1 MKLVE
6 CVPNFSEGR
15 DKSKIEEIA
24 KAIESVEGVKL
35 LDIDPGA
42 ATNRTVFTF
51 VGEPDKVEEAAFRA
65 IKKASEIIDMREHK
79 GEHPRLGA
87 TDVVP
92 FVPLSGVTMEDCV
105 EIAKRL
111 GKRVGEE
118 LKIPVY
124 LYEEAASS
132 PERKSLSYIRKGE
145 YESLPEKL
153 EKLPP
158 DFGPSQYNEDIAKT
172 GATIIGAREFLIAYN
187 VNLNTKDKKLAH
199 EIALNIRENGR
210 LKRDENGKI
219 VRDENGKAL
228 RVPGTLKAVRAIGW
242 YIDEYGIAQISINLL
257 NYKITPL
264 WKVYEEVRKFAEKM
278 GLLVTGSEIVGL
290 VPKEAIVETG
300 KYYLLKQKKTVG
312 IPEKEIVDIAIKSL
326 GLSSVSPFE
335 PEEKIIEYIIEKDKK
350 SSLLVE
356 RKLNDFI
363 DEVSKDSPAPG
374 GGSVSALMG
383 SLSSALSSM
392 VCALTH
398 NKKGYE
404 DVWGETVTLGE
415 RAQKIKDSLRNLVDE
430 DTNAFNLL
438 MKAMKLPKKTDEEK
452 KIRKQ
457 EMEKAAKYA
466 AEIPLKVMK
475 EALSALELSRRVA
488 EIGNVNSISD
498 VGVAGWSARAAVEGA
513 FLNVKINLSAIED
526 KEFKD
531 KIHREA
537 LEILERARKVSQE
550 VSITVLKRMEE
561 ED

>member
-1 MKLVE
+1 MRLIE

-15 DKSKIEEIA
+15 DKSKIDEIA

-35 LDIDPGA
+35 LNIDPGA

-51 VGEPDKVEEAAFRA
+51 VGEPEKVEEAAFRA

-92 FVPLSGVTMEDCV
+92 FVPLSGVSMEDCV
-105 EIAKRL
+105 QVAKRL

-118 LKIPVY
+118 LQIPVY
-124 LYEEAASS
+124 LYEEAAST

-145 YESLPEKL
+145 YEALPEKL
-153 EKLPP
+153 KELKP
-158 DFGPSQYNEDIAKT
+158 DFGPDEYNESIAKT

-199 EIALNIRENGR
+199 EIALNIREQGR
-210 LKRDENGKI
+210 LKRDSNGKI
-219 VRDENGKAL
+219 VRDNNGKAL

-264 WKVYEEVRKFAEKM
+264 WKVYEEVRGFAEKM
-278 GLLVTGSEIVGL
+278 GLLVTGSEVVGL
-290 VPKEAIVETG
+290 IPKEAILQAG
-300 KYYLLKQKKTVG
+300 KYYLEKQGKTIG
-312 IPEKEIVDIAIKSL
+312 IPEREIVDIAIKSL
-326 GLSSVSPFE
+326 GLNSVSEFNPD
-335 PEEKIIEYIIEKDKK
+335 EKIIEYIIEKDKK
-350 SSLLVE
+350 ESLLCS
-356 RKLNDFI
+356 RKVDDFI

-383 SLSSALSSM
+383 ALSGALSSM

-404 DVWGETVTLGE
+404 DVWGEAVKLGE
-415 RAQKIKDSLRNLVDE
+415 KAQLIKDNLTKLIDE

-438 MKAMKLPKKTDEEK
+438 MKAMKLPKKTDEDK
-452 KIRKQ
+452 KIRK
-457 EMEKAAKYA
+457 EAMENAAKYA
-466 AEIPLKVMK
+466 AEVPLKVMK
-475 EALSALELSRRVA
+475 ESLNALEIAKRVSD
-488 EIGNVNSISD
+488 IGNVNSISD
-498 VGVAGWSARAAVEGA
+498 AGVSGWSARAAIEGA
-513 FLNVKINLSAIED
+513 FLNVKINLSSIED
-526 KEFKD
+526 EEFK
-531 KIHREA
+531 KNILKEA
-537 LEILERARKVSQE
+537 IDILEKGRKVSQQ
-550 VSITVLKRMEE
+550 VSINVLKRMEE
-561 ED
+561 